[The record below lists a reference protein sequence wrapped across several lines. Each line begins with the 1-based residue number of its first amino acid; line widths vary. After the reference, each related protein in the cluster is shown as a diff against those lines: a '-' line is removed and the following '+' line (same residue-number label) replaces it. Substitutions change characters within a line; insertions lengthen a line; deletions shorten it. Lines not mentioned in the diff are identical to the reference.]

1 MKTKVDAGTCTGC
14 GVCVESCPEVFE
26 MNADNISVVKGDTVP
41 TGCEEKVKEAAANC
55 PVTCIEV
62 QE

>member
-1 MKTKVDAGTCTGC
+1 
-14 GVCVESCPEVFE
+14 

-41 TGCEEKVKEAAANC
+41 AGCEEKVKEAAANC